1 MNGRRAKKEELAR
14 LIFMQEMPDEYA
26 APMEEAMKNAIA
38 RLKNRGVVTE
48 YSLAVQCT
56 IYAFVLG
63 QMVGKQQE
71 RARRKSSQQELAAY
85 RN

>member
-14 LIFMQEMPDEYA
+14 LIFMQEMPDAYISSMA
-26 APMEEAMKNAIA
+26 RVMKSAIA
-38 RLKNRGVVTE
+38 CLENRGEVTE

-56 IYAFVLG
+56 IYAFMLG

-71 RARRKSSQQELAAY
+71 RARRKSSQHIKL
-85 RN
+85 

>member
-1 MNGRRAKKEELAR
+1 M
-14 LIFMQEMPDEYA
+14 
-26 APMEEAMKNAIA
+26 
-38 RLKNRGVVTE
+38 TE
-48 YSLAVQCT
+48 YSLAAQCT
-56 IYAFVLG
+56 IYAFMLG